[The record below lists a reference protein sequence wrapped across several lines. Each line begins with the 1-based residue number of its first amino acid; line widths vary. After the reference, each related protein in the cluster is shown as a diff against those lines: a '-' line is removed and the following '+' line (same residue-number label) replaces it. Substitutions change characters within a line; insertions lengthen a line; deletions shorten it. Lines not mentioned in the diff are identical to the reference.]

1 MAAIGINQIVRMKMN
16 EKLMIFKIIMAK
28 AKKTIIKVAIV
39 VRAIMVFRIIQIEVE
54 EEDIKTNVHLLQILI
69 KKMVVLVISTIKTI
83 VKLERTFKQKI
94 LNQRVKNSKKKCD

>member
-1 MAAIGINQIVRMKMN
+1 MIMN

-39 VRAIMVFRIIQIEVE
+39 VRTIMVFRIIQIEVE

-83 VKLERTFKQKI
+83 VKLERTLKQKI

>member
-1 MAAIGINQIVRMKMN
+1 MIMN

-39 VRAIMVFRIIQIEVE
+39 VRTIMVFRIIQIEVE

-69 KKMVVLVISTIKTI
+69 KKMVVLVISTIKKI
-83 VKLERTFKQKI
+83 VKLERTLKQKI